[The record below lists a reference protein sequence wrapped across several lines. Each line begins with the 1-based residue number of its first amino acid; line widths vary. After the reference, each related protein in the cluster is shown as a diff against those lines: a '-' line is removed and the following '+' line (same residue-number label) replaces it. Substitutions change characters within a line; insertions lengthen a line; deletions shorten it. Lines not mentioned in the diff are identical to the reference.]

1 MVTRREVFEALDGFD
16 ESFAV
21 AYNDI
26 DYCLRASAKGYRILF
41 TPHAEL
47 LHVESATRGSDDTPA
62 HRPRFEAERAE
73 MIRRW
78 GSQLLADPFY
88 NPNLTLSHE
97 DFSLAFPPR
106 ARKPEKM
113 RLKSIWSFSRGMIGR
128 ASRRP
133 TCLTCAA
140 MWSY

>member
-16 ESFAV
+16 DAFAV

-26 DYCLRASAKGYRILF
+26 DYCLRASAKGYRVIF

-47 LHVESATRGSDDTPA
+47 VHVESATRGRDDTPTA
-62 HRPRFEAERAE
+62 RPRFDQERAE

-78 GSQLLADPFY
+78 GPRLLADPFY
-88 NPNLTLSHE
+88 NPNLTLTHE

-106 ARKPEKM
+106 VEKSW
-113 RLKSIWSFSRGMIGR
+113 READL
-128 ASRRP
+128 
-133 TCLTCAA
+133 
-140 MWSY
+140 